1 MVLRTDE
8 SRHWHFD
15 KRLSLDTIVAIIG
28 IAFVIGGPLMLAW
41 RSMDTRV
48 LRLETIYEE
57 SQKAE
62 VVRDRN
68 LSDQRTQL
76 SIQIDRLSARL
87 EALQIDVAKLV
98 GAATAGTA
106 GGQIILQNPVDPTHL
121 QPRKG
126 GVQN

>member
-62 VVRDRN
+62 AVRDRN
-68 LSDQRTQL
+68 QTDQRTQL
-76 SIQIDRLSARL
+76 SIQIDRLSSRL

-98 GAATAGTA
+98 GAATATA
-106 GGQIILQNPVDPTHL
+106 GGQIILQGPTDPTHL